1 MDFNTELINELKEY
15 DALYENATLQE
26 LEKGYEISKT
36 IKEFDSPEDFLNE
49 TDLFLLSQFYSYKN
63 IEDSKLEDDDEDE
76 YVFDDEDL

>member
-26 LEKGYEISKT
+26 LKKGYEISKT

-49 TDLFLLSQFYSYKN
+49 TDLFLLSQYYAYQN
-63 IEDSKLEDDDEDE
+63 IFESKEPISDDDL
-76 YVFDDEDL
+76 YVFDEEDL

>member
-36 IKEFDSPEDFLNE
+36 IKEFDSP
-49 TDLFLLSQFYSYKN
+49 S
-63 IEDSKLEDDDEDE
+63 
-76 YVFDDEDL
+76 